1 MKGKKRMNEIE
12 QSKDK
17 SDLALVV
24 WCELVG
30 EESDMEESDMEESER
45 EESGMEVSGMEESDR
60 EESDREESG
69 MEESGMEESDTE
81 ESENTDLALVVWCE
95 LVGVVR
101 KKCGHHCR
109 VCRGLEGVLD
119 EC

>member
-1 MKGKKRMNEIE
+1 M
-12 QSKDK
+12 
-17 SDLALVV
+17 
-24 WCELVG
+24 
-30 EESDMEESDMEESER
+30 
-45 EESGMEVSGMEESDR
+45 EESGMEGSD
-60 EESDREESG
+60 
-69 MEESGMEESDTE
+69 MEESGMEESE
-81 ESENTDLALVVWCE
+81 KTDLALVVWCE